1 MTVLRVNTTDIH
13 AGPRPQNGYAGVRG
27 RGGFADPASPQ
38 IQSWAR
44 GMEIRSVKQ
53 RHVIAEKK
61 HPLPVFSTEGIR
73 WDVLIIAFSLILLL
87 FAGILVS
94 DVSALYAGRSRIS
107 RLSTGIA
114 SLEQSNILLREELS
128 REKAARTFI
137 RKAGNEEPERVVIL
151 SPAPEE

>member
-13 AGPRPQNGYAGVRG
+13 AGPRPQNGYAGVHG

-53 RHVIAEKK
+53 HHVIAEKK
-61 HPLPVFSTEGIR
+61 HPLPVFSSEGIR
-73 WDVLIIAFSLILLL
+73 WDVLVIAVSLILLL
-87 FAGILVS
+87 FVS
-94 DVSALYAGRSRIS
+94 VLAIDVNALYAGSGRIS
-107 RLSTGIA
+107 GLSAGIA

-128 REKAARTFI
+128 RERAARTFI
-137 RKAGNEEPERVVIL
+137 RKPSNEEPERVVVL